1 MASIFFFSANRLTP
15 LLSLCATM
23 FISASCGLLASASS
37 NAHELWIAPQS
48 APIETGDVL
57 DIDIFVG
64 ENFEGNAQIYLPR
77 RTELLAIAS
86 TEGVS
91 DIQPRIGSRPAI
103 NFVAEADGHVMLM
116 YQSADE
122 YVHYTHFEIFADFI
136 TEKKAGDILAQHQSR
151 GLPETHFTERYKRF
165 AKASM
170 FIGTPNTNSI
180 EIAPNDTD
188 MELEFIL
195 LQLNQAQSEA
205 QEAHIRLTYQG
216 EAVPQ
221 APISLLI
228 KSEDQQVTQTPLL
241 TDNNGEI
248 IITTLPLHQY
258 LLDHVL
264 VRPLDPKTDANSAIW
279 ESLWASLSFSRV
291 VQP

>member
-1 MASIFFFSANRLTP
+1 
-15 LLSLCATM
+15 
-23 FISASCGLLASASS
+23 
-37 NAHELWIAPQS
+37 
-48 APIETGDVL
+48 
-57 DIDIFVG
+57 
-64 ENFEGNAQIYLPR
+64 
-77 RTELLAIAS
+77 
-86 TEGVS
+86 
-91 DIQPRIGSRPAI
+91 
-103 NFVAEADGHVMLM
+103 
-116 YQSADE
+116 
-122 YVHYTHFEIFADFI
+122 
-136 TEKKAGDILAQHQSR
+136 
-151 GLPETHFTERYKRF
+151 
-165 AKASM
+165 M
-170 FIGTPNTNSI
+170 FIGTPITNSI

-205 QEAHIRLTYQG
+205 QEMHIRLTYQG

-221 APISLLI
+221 APISLLV
-228 KSEDQQVTQTPLL
+228 KSEDQQVTQTHLL

>member
-15 LLSLCATM
+15 LLSLCTTM
-23 FISASCGLLASASS
+23 FISASCGLLVSASS

-64 ENFEGNAQIYLPR
+64 ENFEGNAQIYLPM

-86 TEGVS
+86 TEGFS

-103 NFVAEADGHVMLM
+103 NFIVEADGHVMLM
-116 YQSADE
+116 YQSTDE
-122 YVHYTHFEIFADFI
+122 YVHYTHFETFADFI

-170 FIGTPNTNSI
+170 FIGAPNTNSI

-205 QEAHIRLTYQG
+205 QEMHIRLTYQG
-216 EAVPQ
+216 AALPR

-228 KSEDQQVTQTPLL
+228 KSEDQQVTQTHLL

-248 IITTLPLHQY
+248 IITTLPSHKY

-264 VRPLDPKTDANSAIW
+264 VRPLDPETDAKSAIW

-291 VQP
+291 VKP